1 MEFTSGLA
9 SLNLSAWS
17 LFVTARST
25 FVAASR
31 SRCPSALALCRPP
44 RLVRR
49 EDLSVVPV
57 LFAHASAA
65 SSSNFFDGIDPLP
78 LPPPEPQR
86 KERNAEWDF
95 LLSAHFSL
103 RARFPAQRTFS
114 NVPLSDFSGGKIKT
128 FVPPRAQGQGLE
140 SLRPTGPEPK
150 RRQGLSGADRVSASW
165 E

>member
-17 LFVTARST
+17 LLVTARST

-57 LFAHASAA
+57 LIAHASAA
-65 SSSNFFDGIDPLP
+65 SSSNFLMVLTRSPFR
-78 LPPPEPQR
+78 PPTDPQR
-86 KERNAEWDF
+86 KEWKESPTEWDF
-95 LLSAHFSL
+95 LLSGARLFSRSISSTTRFSL
-103 RARFPAQRTFS
+103 
-114 NVPLSDFSGGKIKT
+114 
-128 FVPPRAQGQGLE
+128 
-140 SLRPTGPEPK
+140 
-150 RRQGLSGADRVSASW
+150 
-165 E
+165 

>member
-17 LFVTARST
+17 LLVTARST

-57 LFAHASAA
+57 LIAHASAE
-65 SSSNFFDGIDPLP
+65 SSSNFLMVLTAPG
-78 LPPPEPQR
+78 
-86 KERNAEWDF
+86 ER
-95 LLSAHFSL
+95 
-103 RARFPAQRTFS
+103 
-114 NVPLSDFSGGKIKT
+114 
-128 FVPPRAQGQGLE
+128 
-140 SLRPTGPEPK
+140 GPD
-150 RRQGLSGADRVSASW
+150 S
-165 E
+165 